1 MIYGNT
7 HLFSSRWEKFAKE
20 KGIKKRKRGKDEWD
34 EVQKEWR
41 CARVMRRKP
50 PIVHLLPFPSAT
62 SLHAAPCALHSRATH
77 GRPRHGFERV
87 NDPNDI
93 PIIEAKAWE
102 RSGAEDPFAL
112 QASRPPPA
120 HPPVASAALNARR
133 CGDCIAVRK
142 AQWHAAHAP

>member
-7 HLFSSRWEKFAKE
+7 HLFLSRWEKFAKE

-41 CARVMRRKP
+41 CARVMRPQP
-50 PIVHLLPFPSAT
+50 PIVLLVPFPSGT
-62 SLHAAPCALHSRATH
+62 RLHAAPCALHSRALH
-77 GRPRHGFERV
+77 GRPRHGYERV

-93 PIIEAKAWE
+93 PIIEAKSWE

-112 QASRPPPA
+112 QASRPAANTPS
-120 HPPVASAALNARR
+120 VASAAL
-133 CGDCIAVRK
+133 DCIAVRK
-142 AQWHAAHAP
+142 AH